1 MNGVYVRDPYSK
13 TVFEKSYC
21 VSAKCFADVVFTYGN
36 EKICHKKTNTI
47 LCNILSYEQY
57 INGKGEKTKEEYF
70 ADWKKLIESEIDSNT
85 ILLYGSTTKED
96 RKTTEEFAEMYGRP
110 YSIVFT
116 DTIEEYWR
124 LLDTVGC
131 VISGRMHSMIL
142 AMQKGCRCVPYMWKD
157 KLRVFSEQ
165 YCDCSTDVGA
175 IRADAFC
182 GFEDLKKNLVTIENK

>member
-1 MNGVYVRDPYSK
+1 MDNK
-13 TVFEKSYC
+13 
-21 VSAKCFADVVFTYGN
+21 
-36 EKICHKKTNTI
+36 
-47 LCNILSYEQY
+47 
-57 INGKGEKTKEEYF
+57 
-70 ADWKKLIESEIDSNT
+70 
-85 ILLYGSTTKED
+85 YGSTTKED

-116 DTIEEYWR
+116 GTIEEYWR
-124 LLDTVGC
+124 LLDMVGC

-182 GFEDLKKNLVTIENK
+182 GFEDLKKSGYYRE